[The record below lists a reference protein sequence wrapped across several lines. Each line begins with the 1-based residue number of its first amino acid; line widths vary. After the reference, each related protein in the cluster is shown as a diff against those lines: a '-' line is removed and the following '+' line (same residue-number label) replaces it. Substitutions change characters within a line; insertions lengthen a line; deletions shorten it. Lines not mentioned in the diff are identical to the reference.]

1 MGAEA
6 RIVVEL
12 SEWIASNQ
20 VVIACVLFDLDGT
33 LRHNIPSGNHALI
46 DQAVVLGVADGA
58 EKRRRIARWTH
69 YYWAQSPELADDLS
83 AYPEETDFWRN
94 YIVRSLLEYD
104 CTQEVAHE
112 LAPVLERYMSEEYFP
127 ENVIPPDVHP
137 TLHDLKKSGYRLG
150 VVSNRHQPCHEEL
163 RSYGLDEF
171 FELALVAGE
180 VSAWKPDPAL
190 FTHAL
195 ERLEITPEQAIYVG
209 DNYYADVVGALR
221 AGLGPVLYDPDEVFT
236 DVDCPVIRNIGELRL
251 LKSYRPDTNG

>member
-1 MGAEA
+1 MA
-6 RIVVEL
+6 RCATTSL
-12 SEWIASNQ
+12 QA
-20 VVIACVLFDLDGT
+20 D
-33 LRHNIPSGNHALI
+33 HALI

-69 YYWAQSPELADDLS
+69 YYWAQSPELADDYS
-83 AYPEETDFWRN
+83 ALPKRPISGVIILCEACWNMIALRKLPAN
-94 YIVRSLLEYD
+94 WLLF
-104 CTQEVAHE
+104 
-112 LAPVLERYMSEEYFP
+112 LERYMSEEYFP

-209 DNYYADVVGALR
+209 DNYYADVVGTLR